1 MILSLLFGLIGG
13 LGLFLFGMNQLSE
26 SLQKIAG
33 NKIHQI
39 LEVLSKNPIKGI
51 ATGTVITAILQSSSA
66 TSVITIGFANA
77 GLLNLKQAMS
87 IIFGANIGTTITAQ
101 IISFQ
106 IHEYML
112 PLIGIG
118 FAINAFA
125 RKKVYQYLGSVMIGF
140 GLLFLGLTIMSSA
153 IDPLK
158 GNPIFINLLVNV
170 AEKPILGIFIAAIVT
185 AILQSSSATTAI
197 IISLSIQGLLG
208 LNAAVP
214 LILGTNI
221 GTCVTALLASIG
233 SSITGKRIAIGHFLS
248 KTTGVIIFY
257 FFLNQFIS
265 LSSLTASTIPRQVA
279 NAHTLFNVLDTLIL
293 LPLLPYLLQVLT
305 RILPGK
311 EKVIKK
317 GTLFLDKS
325 LISTPSIALGQVS
338 KELLRMGNISLD
350 MLNNSLSAILNNDN
364 RIIQDILLK
373 EDILNTVHREITK
386 YLLLVSQ
393 KSLSPAQSQSLTNLM
408 NISGHIERVGDHI
421 ENISDLAENKVNEK
435 LTFSQ
440 KAKKDL
446 QYIFS
451 KVEKSL
457 KYSLNALKNHNIE
470 TVRNVTDR
478 EDEIDSLEE
487 SLRNEHI
494 QRLTKRI
501 CNPEAGIIYID
512 VLSNLERIGDH
523 AYNISMMVLDELN
536 NSKE

>member
-1 MILSLLFGLIGG
+1 
-13 LGLFLFGMNQLSE
+13 
-26 SLQKIAG
+26 
-33 NKIHQI
+33 
-39 LEVLSKNPIKGI
+39 
-51 ATGTVITAILQSSSA
+51 
-66 TSVITIGFANA
+66 
-77 GLLNLKQAMS
+77 
-87 IIFGANIGTTITAQ
+87 
-101 IISFQ
+101 
-106 IHEYML
+106 
-112 PLIGIG
+112 
-118 FAINAFA
+118 
-125 RKKVYQYLGSVMIGF
+125 
-140 GLLFLGLTIMSSA
+140 MSSA

-158 GNPIFINLLVNV
+158 TNPIFINLLVNV
-170 AEKPILGIFIAAIVT
+170 AEKPILGIFIAAMTT

-233 SSITGKRIAIGHFLS
+233 SSITGKRIAIGHLLS

-257 FFLNQFIS
+257 FFLNQFIY
-265 LSSLTASTIPRQVA
+265 LSSLTSSTIPRQVA

-293 LPLLPYLLQVLT
+293 LPLLPYLLQILT
-305 RILPGK
+305 HILPGK

-325 LISTPSIALGQVS
+325 LISTPSIALGQVT

-350 MLNNSLSAILNNDN
+350 MLNNSLFALLNNDD
-364 RIIQDILLK
+364 RIIHDILLK
-373 EDILNTVHREITK
+373 EDILNTIHREITK

-421 ENISDLAENKVNEK
+421 ENISDLAENKANEK

-470 TVRNVTDR
+470 TVQNVTDR
-478 EDEIDSLEE
+478 EDEIDNIEE